1 MTDKERVVLLGA
13 SDKPDR
19 YAFRAFKL
27 LCRHGHEVIPVNPAL
42 KELDGVP
49 VVARIEDITGPVDTV
64 TLYLGSARLAP
75 LIDALIA
82 LKPRRIIA
90 NPGTENDTLRQRAT
104 AAGIEYEQACTLVLL
119 HSGQF

>member
-19 YAFRAFKL
+19 YAYRAFKL
-27 LCRHGHEVIPVNPAL
+27 LRRHGHEVIPVNPAL

-49 VVARIEDITGPVDTV
+49 VVARIEDIVGPVDTV

>member
-27 LCRHGHEVIPVNPAL
+27 LRRHGHEVIPVNPAL

-49 VVARIEDITGPVDTV
+49 VVARIEDISGPVDTV
-64 TLYLGSARLAP
+64 TLYLGSARVAP

-82 LKPRRIIA
+82 IKPRRIIA
-90 NPGTENDTLRQRAT
+90 NPGTENDTLRQRA
-104 AAGIEYEQACTLVLL
+104 AAVGIEYTESCTLVLL
-119 HSGQF
+119 STGQF

>member
-19 YAFRAFKL
+19 YANRAFKL
-27 LCRHGHEVIPVNPAL
+27 LRRHGHEVVPVNPAL

-49 VVARIEDITGPVDTV
+49 VVARIEDIIGPVDTV
-64 TLYLGSARLAP
+64 TIYLGSARLAP

-90 NPGTENDTLRQRAT
+90 NPGTENDALRQRA
-104 AAGIEYEQACTLVLL
+104 AAVGIEYTEACTLVLL
-119 HSGQF
+119 STGQF

>member
-27 LCRHGHEVIPVNPAL
+27 LRRHGHEVIPVNPAL

-49 VVARIEDITGPVDTV
+49 VVARIEDIAGPVDTV

-82 LKPRRIIA
+82 LNPRRIIA
-90 NPGTENDTLRQRAT
+90 NPGTENDALRQRAT
-104 AAGIEYEQACTLVLL
+104 TAGIIYTEECTLVLL
-119 HSGQF
+119 TTGQF